1 MLRSRLASDVV
12 RTEDELLERS
22 ARWAVSE
29 QLIVAGFHRSGTS
42 LVCRLLDRAGLFLG
56 YELVGANPSNPYGH
70 FEDVEVLELHR
81 QIMTDNGLSWQVDAP
96 FLPVLTGE
104 HWRRMRRVIERRDE
118 EHGLWG
124 FKDPRVCLFL
134 MVWKHLLPNAK
145 VLVVYRHFSD
155 TTYSLGRRHP
165 SELFREK
172 DSAHLHR
179 RFWEES
185 DLGLR
190 MWLAHNEALLA
201 FARVYPE
208 DVLAVSFEMVRGG
221 FPVIGAI
228 NQRWRLGLEE
238 VAASEMFDPATTE
251 ERRGR
256 QPVSDEGLIGRVEAT
271 WRELERLGE
280 RTMGGA
286 AVVEG

>member
-1 MLRSRLASDVV
+1 MSD
-12 RTEDELLERS
+12 
-22 ARWAVSE
+22 

-42 LVCRLLDRAGLFLG
+42 LICRLLDRAGLFLG
-56 YELVGANPSNPYGH
+56 YELLGANPSNPYGH
-70 FEDVEVLELHR
+70 FEDREVLELHR
-81 QIMTDNGLSWQVDAP
+81 QIMTDNGFSWQVEAP
-96 FLPVLTGE
+96 FLPVLTEE
-104 HWRRMRRVIERRDE
+104 HWRKMRRVIERRDR

-155 TTYSLGRRHP
+155 TTYSLARRQS
-165 SELFREK
+165 SELFRK
-172 DSAHLHR
+172 IGPVHLHR
-179 RFWEES
+179 RFWEVP

-190 MWLAHNEALLA
+190 MWLTHNEVLLA
-201 FARVYPE
+201 FARLYPE

-221 FPVIGAI
+221 FPLVGAI
-228 NQRWRLGLEE
+228 NQHWGLGLEE
-238 VAASEMFDPATTE
+238 AASSEVYDPAVTE

-256 QPVSDEGLIGRVEAT
+256 QPVSDERLIGRVEAT

-280 RTMGGA
+280 RTERMTKGEA